1 MKPGMINLN
10 AQGDEQRGSIRPLK
24 RHYMR
29 MKKLMMIA
37 TAAFFFSGFV
47 FAHDGDKGKGK
58 DKGKK
63 TSVKSCPG
71 KHCGKKS

>member
-1 MKPGMINLN
+1 
-10 AQGDEQRGSIRPLK
+10 
-24 RHYMR
+24 